1 MTPRWAILG
10 LVTLA
15 HGQGGGYVLPW
26 LVLTVVAAAVALT
39 LPRLAPLV
47 QRS

>member
-26 LVLTVVAAAVALT
+26 LVLTVVALT